1 MRKPIKTRKHRARKN
16 RVRKHKVR
24 KYKTRKYKVRKH
36 KTRKRKVRKHK
47 TRKHKGGGEGQPQE
61 SQSDCAL
68 TCKNYKVGDTVKY
81 LWGRMGRRLYNKIGT
96 IKSLYEEKHGDVT
109 FCWYVIKPAEG
120 PEGVEHRVP
129 CGNNSNPIKKIDN
142 PQI

>member
-68 TCKNYKVGDTVKY
+68 TCEKYKVGDTVSY
-81 LWGRMGRRLYNKIGT
+81 WTGRMGRGLRKNIGT
-96 IKSLYEEKHGDVT
+96 IKSLYEEKNGDVT
-109 FCWYVIKPAEG
+109 FCWYVIESG
-120 PEGVEHRVP
+120 EDHVHVP
-129 CGNNSNPIKKIDN
+129 CGNQRNPIEKVDN